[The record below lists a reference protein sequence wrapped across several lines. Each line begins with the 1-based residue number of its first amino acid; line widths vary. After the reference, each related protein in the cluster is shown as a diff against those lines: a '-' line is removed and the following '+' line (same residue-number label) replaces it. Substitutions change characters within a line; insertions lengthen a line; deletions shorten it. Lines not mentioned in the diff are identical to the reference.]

1 MSPCLVG
8 SRHIVALVLFKFI
21 TRHRRVAT
29 GRGALSAVAT
39 SLCDVWSKKK
49 FCQACNNFLSEN
61 SPLFKTGAPWAE
73 EVLWPERFAALLS

>member
-1 MSPCLVG
+1 MSPCRIAPKQVIL
-8 SRHIVALVLFKFI
+8 
-21 TRHRRVAT
+21 
-29 GRGALSAVAT
+29 
-39 SLCDVWSKKK
+39 KK